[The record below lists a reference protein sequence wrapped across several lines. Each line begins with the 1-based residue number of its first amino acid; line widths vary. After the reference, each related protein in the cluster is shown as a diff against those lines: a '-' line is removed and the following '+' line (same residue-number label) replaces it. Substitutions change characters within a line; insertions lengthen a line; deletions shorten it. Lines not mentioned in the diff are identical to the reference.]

1 MISQGL
7 LLNRGGIIRKYKKNQ
22 NIFFE
27 GDMPK
32 FYYKVIEGTIKMVS
46 INESGREF
54 IQGIFTN
61 GQSFGEPVLLINKPY
76 PATAVVTEE
85 ASIIKLPREEFLKI
99 LLEFPE
105 INFQFSKILASRI
118 YDKAMIAK
126 AITLYTPEHR
136 IVSFFKTLKE
146 DNKAHTKFT
155 HKVELS
161 RQAIADMIGFRVETV
176 IRAIKNLEKKN
187 LIKIEKGKIYL

>member
-7 LLNRGGIIRKYKKNQ
+7 LLKRGGVIRHYKRNQ

-32 FYYKVIEGTIKMVS
+32 FYYQVIEGNIKMVS
-46 INESGREF
+46 VNENGREF
-54 IQGIFTN
+54 IQGMFTN
-61 GQSFGEPVLLINKPY
+61 GQSFGEPVLLISKPY
-76 PATAVVTEE
+76 PATAVVTEDTR
-85 ASIIKLPREEFLKI
+85 IIKLPKEEFLEI

-105 INFQFSKILASRI
+105 INFQFSKILANRL
-118 YDKAMIAK
+118 YDKALIAK

-146 DNKAHTKFT
+146 ERDTQKFT
-155 HKVELS
+155 YKVELS
-161 RQAIADMIGFRVETV
+161 RQSIADMIGFRVETV
-176 IRAIKNLEKKN
+176 IRTIKNLEKKN
-187 LIKIEKGKIYL
+187 LIKIERGKVYL

>member
-1 MISQGL
+1 
-7 LLNRGGIIRKYKKNQ
+7 
-22 NIFFE
+22 
-27 GDMPK
+27 MPK
-32 FYYKVIEGTIKMVS
+32 FYYQVVEGNIKMVS
-46 INESGREF
+46 VNENGREF

-61 GQSFGEPVLLINKPY
+61 GQSFGEPVLLITKPY
-76 PATAVVTEE
+76 PATAVVTED
-85 ASIIKLPREEFLKI
+85 ARIIKLPREEFLKI

-105 INFQFSKILASRI
+105 INFQFSKILANRL

-136 IVSFFKTLKE
+136 IASLFKTLKE
-146 DNKAHTKFT
+146 EKDTQKKFT

-176 IRAIKNLEKKN
+176 IRTIKNLEKKN
-187 LIKIEKGKIYL
+187 LLKIEKGKIYL

>member
-1 MISQGL
+1 MISQKL
-7 LLNRGGIIRKYKKNQ
+7 LLNRGGIIREYKKNQ

-32 FYYKVIEGTIKMVS
+32 FYYQVIEGTIKMVS
-46 INESGREF
+46 INENGREF
-54 IQGIFTN
+54 IQGVFAH
-61 GQSFGEPVLLINKPY
+61 GQSFGEPVLLISKPY
-76 PATAVVTEE
+76 PATAVVTED
-85 ASIIKLPREEFLKI
+85 ARIIKLPREEFLKI

-105 INFQFSKILASRI
+105 INFQFSKILANRI

-126 AITLYTPEHR
+126 AISLYSPEHR

-146 DNKAHTKFT
+146 EKDTKKFT
-155 HKVELS
+155 YKVELS

-176 IRAIKNLEKKN
+176 IRTIKNLEKKN
-187 LIKIEKGKIYL
+187 LVKIEKGKIYL